1 MYIKNVTELNEK
13 YVFVGGERIKAAK
26 DLVCEIYENASN
38 KAKEYNS
45 IYEELRPVYC
55 NLIFQSDKQK
65 EIMNTASQKWEE
77 TKNIRY
83 LHEMRSAEDTRAEYL
98 NKASGAWEMIEKISK
113 MQQKYKA
120 IANQAYNVM
129 LKRKWI

>member
-1 MYIKNVTELNEK
+1 
-13 YVFVGGERIKAAK
+13 
-26 DLVCEIYENASN
+26 
-38 KAKEYNS
+38 
-45 IYEELRPVYC
+45 
-55 NLIFQSDKQK
+55 
-65 EIMNTASQKWEE
+65 MNTASQKWEE

-98 NKASGAWEMIEKISK
+98 NKASGAWEMIEKISE

-129 LKRKWI
+129 LKRKWM